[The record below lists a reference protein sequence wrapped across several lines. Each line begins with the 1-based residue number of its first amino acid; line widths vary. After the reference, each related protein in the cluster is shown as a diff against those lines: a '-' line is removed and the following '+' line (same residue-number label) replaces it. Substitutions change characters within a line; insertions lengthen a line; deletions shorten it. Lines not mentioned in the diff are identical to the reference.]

1 MKLWQWV
8 EWSNS
13 TSRQIQIKFIGII
26 KDKIILLNLSNI
38 KQNPSVDGR
47 VDPKPPF
54 MAESSEQA

>member
-1 MKLWQWV
+1 M

>member
-1 MKLWQWV
+1 M

-47 VDPKPPF
+47 VDLKLPF